1 MLTSYLPPPPH
12 THTYTGSVQCSLF
25 CGGQSCKY
33 ESPLQ
38 WRSEDMAL
46 RGLYS
51 HWVTDNVLAM
61 ARPSTLLFR
70 IYDIIGQFK
79 RCVCVKVCVVILCKI
94 CSQY

>member
-1 MLTSYLPPPPH
+1 MIIFARSTILIPLPPH
-12 THTYTGSVQCSLF
+12 THTGSVQCSLF

-70 IYDIIGQFK
+70 IYDVIGQFK
-79 RCVCVKVCVVILCKI
+79 RCVQVTLLVLLL
-94 CSQY
+94 